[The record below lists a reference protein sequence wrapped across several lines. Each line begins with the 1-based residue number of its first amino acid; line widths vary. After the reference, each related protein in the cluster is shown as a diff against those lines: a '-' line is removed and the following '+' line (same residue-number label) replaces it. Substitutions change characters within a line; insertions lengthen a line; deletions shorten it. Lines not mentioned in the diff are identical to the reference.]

1 MKRKTTNQIYTS
13 RDNERDM
20 FGTPKN
26 RTKTWSSVFNC
37 VKKDRRDSKNDC
49 NAYKR

>member
-1 MKRKTTNQIYTS
+1 MENKKINSTHTS

-26 RTKTWSSVFNC
+26 RTKTWSGVFKC

-49 NAYKR
+49 NANKR